1 MVSAIT
7 YTLYLNFFTEKIR
20 VQAGDKAPDFMLGD
34 MEGNNVQLS
43 DLKGKG
49 VFLNFWG
56 TCVNGLNH
64 ASEKCHLWKE
74 DIIILKI

>member
-1 MVSAIT
+1 
-7 YTLYLNFFTEKIR
+7 
-20 VQAGDKAPDFMLGD
+20 